1 VARDRGVPGLYGR
14 YVYGDFCETHLRV
27 ATLRAGRRVQSRTLS
42 VPAVSG
48 VSSFGEDASGR
59 LYVVS
64 LNGPVYR
71 FAAR

>member
-1 VARDRGVPGLYGR
+1 M
-14 YVYGDFCETHLRV
+14 
-27 ATLRAGRRVQSRTLS
+27 ATLRAGRRAQSRTLA